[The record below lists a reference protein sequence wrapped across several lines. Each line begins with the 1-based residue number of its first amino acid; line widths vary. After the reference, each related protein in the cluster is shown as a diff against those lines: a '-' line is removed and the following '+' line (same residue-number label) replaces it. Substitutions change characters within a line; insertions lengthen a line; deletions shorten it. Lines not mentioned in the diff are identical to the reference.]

1 MTFQIL
7 TNGSMVMKGL
17 WFVHF
22 LVVVPFFLPLA
33 SGGDLIGQEKKEER
47 KKGFL
52 PPNFG
57 KLGLSDEQ
65 KQKIYG
71 IQAKYKAEIE
81 ELNKKIKKTTED
93 QKSEI
98 FSVLSSDQKEKLKE
112 ITGFEKKETSGKA
125 TKKDD
130 VKKSGG

>member
-1 MTFQIL
+1 M
-7 TNGSMVMKGL
+7 MKGQ

-22 LVVVPFFLPLA
+22 LVMVPFFLPLA
-33 SGGDLIGQEKKEER
+33 SSRDLAGQEKKEER

-93 QKSEI
+93 QKAEI

-112 ITGFEKKETSGKA
+112 ITGFEKKEAPGKA
-125 TKKDD
+125 KKNDD
-130 VKKSGG
+130 GKKSGG